1 MLQMTPENRSKT
13 PHNWMK
19 VRLSDSNPKKPWHQN
34 DTLDG
39 KNV

>member
-19 VRLSDSNPKKPWHQN
+19 ARLSDSIPEETIASK
-34 DTLDG
+34 
-39 KNV
+39 